1 MPPPQSIF
9 PPHVPGV
16 CHPNVNSMATLIEDL
31 DDESTALDITSSS
44 VNCNEVK
51 RIGKHCNLYG
61 LQLERI
67 KADLERI
74 KADDDRTRYTN
85 GKISELTA
93 LSKLASLNYKY
104 CVASQ
109 SCPTRMNVL
118 NRCYMSFKPDA
129 IKRIFESGRHDL
141 ICKKEKNSVERC
153 VGGLIMS
160 STRDLC

>member
-16 CHPNVNSMATLIEDL
+16 CHPNVTSIVTLIEDL
-31 DDESTALDITSSS
+31 DDDSTTSSS
-44 VNCNEVK
+44 SVYCNEVK
-51 RIGKHCNLYG
+51 RIGKHCEHFLHKSNLKR

-67 KADLERI
+67 KAD
-74 KADDDRTRYTN
+74 DDQTRYTK

-129 IKRIFESGRHDL
+129 IKSIFESGRHDL

-153 VGGLIMS
+153 VGGLIMA
-160 STRDLC
+160 STRDIC